1 MGISTAMSLDRS
13 GLRQSLFILVSN
25 GDPICAL
32 WRASKRKTSHHVDCL
47 STWVDRK
54 RSKSDERFA
63 TVKASDDRV
72 TSAGMVLPSS
82 DRALP
87 TPNVPLCPGAPRGGD
102 DMCQDVAQFI
112 DVKSC
117 VPHQS

>member
-1 MGISTAMSLDRS
+1 MHHD
-13 GLRQSLFILVSN
+13 LVSN
-25 GDPICAL
+25 GDPSCAL

-47 STWVDRK
+47 STWVDLQ

-82 DRALP
+82 DRERLLS
-87 TPNVPLCPGAPRGGD
+87 PNVPLCPGAPRGGD